1 MVAWPDL
8 IQNKAQNWLTRNLKK
23 DGVRISYLSDFQ
35 NTKSRFIIDFIDNF
49 IIEELARL
57 SRLSVP
63 LPLCNIFLSNIPFN
77 DKTKVKILN

>member
-1 MVAWPDL
+1 M
-8 IQNKAQNWLTRNLKK
+8 
-23 DGVRISYLSDFQ
+23 SDFQ
-35 NTKSRFIIDFIDNF
+35 NTKSRFIIDFIENF